1 MSNMSDRRIVVT
13 GLGLICALGD
23 GTDKCW
29 SAASNGITGIREVQS
44 VSTEGCYANKG
55 AEVAES
61 SEQLS
66 GEDYDRSS
74 LLCIKAAGEAL
85 ADAGYTVT
93 ADNSD
98 RIGVIV
104 GNCVAP
110 QALTSTTPT
119 NSRPAP
125 QSRPIVSE
133 CLLLPSRT
141 TLRSTSG

>member
-1 MSNMSDRRIVVT
+1 MDNKNRCVVT

-29 SAASNGITGIREVQS
+29 SAAINGVTGIHDVKTF
-44 VSTEGCYANKG
+44 STEGCYAHKG

-85 ADAGYTVT
+85 ADAGYSVT
-93 ADNSD
+93 AENSD

-104 GNCVAP
+104 GNCV
-110 QALTSTTPT
+110 
-119 NSRPAP
+119 
-125 QSRPIVSE
+125 
-133 CLLLPSRT
+133 
-141 TLRSTSG
+141 GG

>member
-1 MSNMSDRRIVVT
+1 MGNEKRCVVT

-23 GTDKCW
+23 NTDKCW
-29 SAASNGITGIREVQS
+29 SAAVNGITGIREVQS

-61 SEQLS
+61 SDKLS

-85 ADAGYTVT
+85 ADAGYSVT
-93 ADNSD
+93 AENSD

-104 GNCVAP
+104 GNCVGGAASIDKYYTDEHNTGSAK
-110 QALTSTTPT
+110 QSDILKM
-119 NSRPAP
+119 PA
-125 QSRPIVSE
+125 SAIANNVAKHF
-133 CLLLPSRT
+133 
-141 TLRSTSG
+141 